1 LEFISAIKKLNYECL
16 FIDDGSYDGT
26 TEIIKKSN
34 VNYIRNERNF
44 GKGYSLKIGF
54 NYAIVNNYDCVI
66 TIDADNQHPIEYIP
80 LFVEKLKFFDIVIGS
95 RKKQMNIRKMPIDRY
110 ISNRFNSAFISIL
123 CLKNIPDAQSGY
135 RGMKIDVIKNLR
147 INSNGFDFE
156 TEFIIKAIKKGYKVG
171 YIDIPIIYNSKKS
184 HIKKFKDTLK
194 VLKVY
199 LNVIFHS

>member
-1 LEFISAIKKLNYECL
+1 M
-16 FIDDGSYDGT
+16 
-26 TEIIKKSN
+26 
-34 VNYIRNERNF
+34 
-44 GKGYSLKIGF
+44 
-54 NYAIVNNYDCVI
+54 NNYDYVI

-95 RKKQMNIRKMPIDRY
+95 RKREMNIRKMPMDRY
-110 ISNRFNSAFISIL
+110 ISNRLNSAFISIL

-135 RGMKIDVIKNLR
+135 RGIKIDVIRNLK

-171 YIDIPIIYNSKKS
+171 YIDIPVIYNSKKS
-184 HIKKFKDTLK
+184 HIRKIKDTFK
-194 VLKVY
+194 ILKVY